1 MGTNKY
7 LTSSVTYFFHLFWF
21 LAVAGLSGCSDK
33 SSTPIANNSPD
44 TQIEQIETKQE
55 YLQSSIASCSFD
67 IIVGDYLKFNI
78 NEMWVKKSC
87 GTISINL
94 KHEGKLA
101 ANMMGH
107 NWVLTKTSD
116 VTEIAADG
124 ISAGLA
130 NDYVNV
136 KDNRILAWTKII
148 GGGEETSISLST
160 KELIE
165 GSDYTF
171 FCSFPGHS
179 YGMRGQFYVKS

>member
-1 MGTNKY
+1 MNTNKY
-7 LTSSVTYFFHLFWF
+7 LRASATYFFHLFWF
-21 LAVAGLSGCSDK
+21 FAIAGLSGCSDE
-33 SSTPIANNSPD
+33 SSTPIANNASD
-44 TQIEQIETKQE
+44 TQIELTETKQE
-55 YLQSSIASCSFD
+55 HSQSSIASCSFD

-107 NWVLTKTSD
+107 NWVLTKTSN

-130 NDYVNV
+130 NDYVNA

-160 KELIE
+160 IELIE
-165 GSDYTF
+165 GGDYTF

-179 YGMRGQFYVKS
+179 YGMRGQFNVKS

>member
-1 MGTNKY
+1 MNTNKY
-7 LTSSVTYFFHLFWF
+7 LRASATYFFHLFWF
-21 LAVAGLSGCSDK
+21 LAIAGLSGCSDE
-33 SSTPIANNSPD
+33 SSTPIANNASD
-44 TQIEQIETKQE
+44 TQIELTETKQE
-55 YLQSSIASCSFD
+55 HAQSSIASCSFD

-130 NDYVNV
+130 NDYVNAE
-136 KDNRILAWTKII
+136 DHRILAWTKII

-160 KELIE
+160 IELME

-179 YGMRGQFYVKS
+179 YGMRGQFNVKS

>member
-7 LTSSVTYFFHLFWF
+7 SRASATYSFHLFWF
-21 LAVAGLSGCSDK
+21 LAIAGLSGCGDK
-33 SSTPIANNSPD
+33 SSTPIANNAPD
-44 TQIEQIETKQE
+44 TQIEHIEPKQE
-55 YLQSSIASCSFD
+55 HSQSSVASCSFD

-130 NDYVNV
+130 NDYVNA

-160 KELIE
+160 IELIE

-179 YGMRGQFYVKS
+179 YGMRGQFNVKS